1 MVGQVQAFGLLQHF
15 SVMYRLDDP
24 MRSGP
29 TTPQVLKYFIL
40 SHQHQ
45 HHSPHVPTDE
55 RGTFFFIFAQP
66 RVSIASSGGGRGGWG
81 WGGAII
87 HAAIA
92 TAPVDCA
99 CPSSC
104 SGGRSSY
111 PMSKTVRLVLI
122 PFEMNIQ
129 YLKSKAHFL
138 PLLLTV
144 VRRDICLQGWSGGG
158 AGRKGNIER
167 KKNSLDRISLWL

>member
-15 SVMYRLDDP
+15 SVIYRLDDP

-29 TTPQVLKYFIL
+29 TTPQVLKVFHSFSPTPTPLPSCPYGRTRYFFL
-40 SHQHQ
+40 
-45 HHSPHVPTDE
+45 
-55 RGTFFFIFAQP
+55 IFAQP
-66 RVSIASSGGGRGGWG
+66 RVSIASSGG
-81 WGGAII
+81 GGAII

-111 PMSKTVRLVLI
+111 PRRKTVRLVLI
-122 PFEMNIQ
+122 PFEMKIQ

-138 PLLLTV
+138 PFLL
-144 VRRDICLQGWSGGG
+144 
-158 AGRKGNIER
+158 
-167 KKNSLDRISLWL
+167 NSCSA